1 MKAVIQ
7 RVDRA
12 ECVANGVVTGK
23 CDKGLLILLGVA
35 AGDTEEDAR
44 LLAEKIS
51 KLRIFSDENDKLNL
65 SVSDVGGSMLVISN
79 FTLMANYAHGNRP
92 DYMAAEKPQRAN
104 ELYEY
109 FMKLLS
115 DKGISVGKGA
125 FGEHMQIET
134 SLHGPITIVM
144 ESDVLKKKGKQ

>member
-7 RVDRA
+7 RVSHA
-12 ECVANGVVTGK
+12 ACHALGEVTGECK
-23 CDKGLLILLGVA
+23 EGLLILLGVA
-35 AGDTEEDAR
+35 QGDTEEDAR

-65 SVSDVGGSMLVISN
+65 SVMDVGGSILAISN

-92 DYMAAEKPQRAN
+92 DYMAAEKPERAN
-104 ELYEY
+104 RLYEH

-115 DKGISVGKGA
+115 DKGIPVGKGA
-125 FGEHMQIET
+125 FGEHMEIVT

-144 ESDVLKKKGKQ
+144 ESEVLRKKGK

>member
-7 RVDRA
+7 RVSHARCHA
-12 ECVANGVVTGK
+12 LGSVTGE
-23 CDKGLLILLGVA
+23 CSQGLLILLGVA
-35 AGDTEEDAR
+35 QGDTEEDAR
-44 LLAEKIS
+44 LLCEKIS

-65 SVSDVGGSMLVISN
+65 SVMDVGGSVLVISN

-92 DYMAAEKPQRAN
+92 DYMGAEKPQRAN

-109 FMKLLS
+109 FMKLMS
-115 DKGISVGKGA
+115 DKGIAVGGGA
-125 FGEHMQIET
+125 FGEHMEIET

-144 ESDVLKKKGKQ
+144 ESEVLKKKGK

>member
-7 RVDRA
+7 RVSGAACYVD
-12 ECVANGVVTGK
+12 GKVTGS
-23 CDKGLLILLGVA
+23 CGHGLLILLGVQQ
-35 AGDTEEDAR
+35 GDSEEDAR

-65 SVSDVGGSMLVISN
+65 SVTDIGGSVLAISN

-92 DYMAAEKPQRAN
+92 DYMAAEKPARAN
-104 ELYEY
+104 ELYEH

-115 DKGISVGKGA
+115 SKGIPVGKGA
-125 FGEHMQIET
+125 FGEHMKIES
-134 SLHGPITIVM
+134 SLNGPITIVM
-144 ESDVLKKKGKQ
+144 DSEVLKKKGK